1 MVRRADGLFAYQLV
15 VTVDDL
21 LMGVDDIVRGR
32 DLLRSAALQLY
43 IRERLLD
50 AGFGD
55 SSDGGVAAA
64 HRDIRFAHL
73 PLIDNAAGRRL
84 AKRERSLDMG
94 TLRKHGVTAHRV
106 IGYCAWLLGLQQ
118 EPEPC
123 AAWIFVGCARRRFAG
138 SFHPRRPVQH
148 RIVRFPPLYAACGAV
163 SRFEPPPVSH
173 RSTPRQR
180 GSTPE
185 VPGFSSRFA
194 LIRGHT
200 NIWCSKTD
208 REHMMTAYMDH
219 KDLTNESIDETRATQ
234 IRDGVHRVL
243 DAIAEAESA
252 AGRAP
257 GSVKLLAATK
267 TRDVGEIMAAI
278 DAGIRMIGENRP
290 QEVMAKAEG
299 LRRLCADRG
308 FALGTG
314 DGDTTRPSDAEHIP
328 FHLIGQL
335 QANKIGKILPDVNT
349 IESVDGVELAQR
361 IARRAVARGITVG
374 VLLEVNESGEAS
386 KSGCDP
392 QAAVDIAAQ
401 IAQLDGIRL
410 EGLMTIG
417 AHVDDEATIR
427 ACFAHLR
434 GTRDTILAS
443 RAPGTEHCTELSM
456 GMTHDMALAIAE
468 GATIVRVGTAI
479 FGERAFI

>member
-1 MVRRADGLFAYQLV
+1 
-15 VTVDDL
+15 
-21 LMGVDDIVRGR
+21 
-32 DLLRSAALQLY
+32 
-43 IRERLLD
+43 
-50 AGFGD
+50 
-55 SSDGGVAAA
+55 
-64 HRDIRFAHL
+64 
-73 PLIDNAAGRRL
+73 
-84 AKRERSLDMG
+84 
-94 TLRKHGVTAHRV
+94 
-106 IGYCAWLLGLQQ
+106 
-118 EPEPC
+118 
-123 AAWIFVGCARRRFAG
+123 
-138 SFHPRRPVQH
+138 
-148 RIVRFPPLYAACGAV
+148 
-163 SRFEPPPVSH
+163 
-173 RSTPRQR
+173 
-180 GSTPE
+180 
-185 VPGFSSRFA
+185 
-194 LIRGHT
+194 
-200 NIWCSKTD
+200 
-208 REHMMTAYMDH
+208 MTAYMDH

-267 TRDVGEIMAAI
+267 TRDVGES
-278 DAGIRMIGENRP
+278 MIGENRP